1 MNVVLIVTLHDDDKK
16 LKVMIMSVKG
26 VTKNFIFKSMK
37 KKVNA
42 YFPCLIW
49 TLKHN
54 LYTMT

>member
-1 MNVVLIVTLHDDDKK
+1 MNVVLIVTLHNDDIK
-16 LKVMIMSVKG
+16 LKVIIMSVKG
-26 VTKNFIFKSMK
+26 VTKNFFLKIHE